1 MITAVTLALSL
12 AFEPSEPS
20 VMQRPPRRTD
30 EAIMSGYM
38 AWRIL
43 LVAMV
48 MVVGTFGLYVW
59 ERQAGA
65 SVETARTVAVN
76 TLVVFEVFYLWNS
89 RYMHAPV
96 LNREGLFGNRY
107 VLWAIGLVLF
117 FQLVFTYT
125 PPMQYLFRTVALDA
139 LSWLRIFLVGAS
151 VLFVVELE
159 KWLVRRILG
168 NSAHSVGRV

>member
-1 MITAVTLALSL
+1 
-12 AFEPSEPS
+12 
-20 VMQRPPRRTD
+20 
-30 EAIMSGYM
+30 MSGYM

-76 TLVVFEVFYLWNS
+76 TLVVFEIFYLWNS

-117 FQLVFTYT
+117 FQLLFTYT
-125 PPMQYLFRTVALDA
+125 PPMQYLFRTESLDA
-139 LSWLRIFLVGAS
+139 AAWLRIFVVGGS
-151 VLFVVELE
+151 VLLIVELE
-159 KWLVRRILG
+159 KWLLRGLFVKPGHRD
-168 NSAHSVGRV
+168 VGG